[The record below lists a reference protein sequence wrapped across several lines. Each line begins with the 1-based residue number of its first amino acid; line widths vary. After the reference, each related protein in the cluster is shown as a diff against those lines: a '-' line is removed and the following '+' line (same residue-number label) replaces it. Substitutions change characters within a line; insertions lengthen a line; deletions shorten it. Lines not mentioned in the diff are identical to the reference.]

1 MPGLKDLKVRL
12 IKAHLPQLELALEE
26 GWVSPML
33 EIRGLR
39 RFEFDLA
46 QEVGSEESTAEYNE
60 KLERFQNELQASMC
74 APR

>member
-12 IKAHLPQLELALEE
+12 IKAHLPQLELAFEE
-26 GWVSPML
+26 DWVKPML

-39 RFEFDLA
+39 IFEFDLA

-60 KLERFQNELQASMC
+60 KLECFQNELQASMC